1 MDNRSWY
8 DIGGTFKLHQCL
20 YLLETYENKRMK
32 TGIFSGSFNP
42 VHIGH
47 LALANYLCE
56 YEGLDEV
63 WFLVTPHNPLKEE
76 DELMD
81 DTFRLKLVQ
90 LAIAGYP
97 KFKASDI
104 EFNLPRPSYTIH
116 TLDKLKETYP
126 DREFYLIIGSDN
138 WVLFPC
144 WYQSERILV
153 ENHILVYPRPGYPVS
168 SDSLSENVKVASSP
182 TFEISSTF
190 IRRAMEE
197 GKDVR
202 YFLHSAVY
210 EALSSK
216 FPR

>member
-1 MDNRSWY
+1 
-8 DIGGTFKLHQCL
+8 
-20 YLLETYENKRMK
+20 MK

-81 DTFRLKLVQ
+81 DAFRLKLVQ
-90 LAIAGYP
+90 LAIEGYP

-104 EFNLPRPSYTIH
+104 EFNLSRPSYTIH

-126 DREFYLIIGSDN
+126 DREFYFIIGSDN

-168 SDSLSENVKVASSP
+168 SDSLPENVKVVSSP

-202 YFLHSAVY
+202 YFLHPAVY
-210 EALSSK
+210 EALLSAFS
-216 FPR
+216 R

>member
-1 MDNRSWY
+1 
-8 DIGGTFKLHQCL
+8 
-20 YLLETYENKRMK
+20 MK

-63 WFLVTPHNPLKEE
+63 WFLVT
-76 DELMD
+76 
-81 DTFRLKLVQ
+81 
-90 LAIAGYP
+90 
-97 KFKASDI
+97 
-104 EFNLPRPSYTIH
+104 RPSYTIH

-168 SDSLSENVKVASSP
+168 SDSLPENVKVVSSP

-202 YFLHSAVY
+202 YFLHPAVY
-210 EALSSK
+210 EALLSAFS
-216 FPR
+216 R

>member
-1 MDNRSWY
+1 
-8 DIGGTFKLHQCL
+8 
-20 YLLETYENKRMK
+20 MK

-81 DTFRLKLVQ
+81 DAFRLKLVQ

-104 EFNLPRPSYTIH
+104 EFNLSRPSYTIH

-126 DREFYLIIGSDN
+126 DREFHLIIGSDN
-138 WVLFPC
+138 WTLFPR
-144 WYQSERILV
+144 WYQSERILA

-202 YFLHSAVY
+202 YFLHPAVY
-210 EALSSK
+210 EALQTAYS
-216 FPR
+216 R